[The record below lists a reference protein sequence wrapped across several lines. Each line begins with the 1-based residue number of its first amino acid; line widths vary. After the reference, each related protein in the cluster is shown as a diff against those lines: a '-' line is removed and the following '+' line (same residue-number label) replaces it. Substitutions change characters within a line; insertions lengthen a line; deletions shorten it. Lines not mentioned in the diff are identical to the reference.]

1 MWCCTS
7 RLPAAMHCLSCNT
20 ESPAESGLKQ
30 THSGPSGP
38 DPASMLGGKSVG
50 MRHRRQRARLE
61 LGMEAGTVHA
71 IHVLCFVS

>member
-1 MWCCTS
+1 
-7 RLPAAMHCLSCNT
+7 MHCLSRN
-20 ESPAESGLKQ
+20 AESGLKQ
-30 THSGPSGP
+30 TRAGPSGP
-38 DPASMLGGKSVG
+38 DPASMLGDKSVG

>member
-7 RLPAAMHCLSCNT
+7 RLPAAMHCLSCN
-20 ESPAESGLKQ
+20 AESGLKQ
-30 THSGPSGP
+30 THAGPSGL

-50 MRHRRQRARLE
+50 MRHRKQRARLE